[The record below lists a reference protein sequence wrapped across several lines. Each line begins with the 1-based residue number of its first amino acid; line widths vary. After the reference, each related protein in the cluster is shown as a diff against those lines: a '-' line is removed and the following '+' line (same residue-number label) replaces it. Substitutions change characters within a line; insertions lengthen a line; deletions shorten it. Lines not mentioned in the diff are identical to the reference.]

1 MQYYSILY
9 LVINWYILER
19 SYMERLFKGNS
30 ILGFLDD
37 YVIIDTETTGHSPK
51 YDSIIEIAAIRY
63 SSGSEIGRYQAVT
76 VTT

>member
-1 MQYYSILY
+1 
-9 LVINWYILER
+9 
-19 SYMERLFKGNS
+19 MERLFKGNS

-63 SSGSEIGRYQAVT
+63 SSGSEIGRYQSFINPMFLIDDFITKLTGITYVA
-76 VTT
+76 